1 MSQQELLKYAV
12 AVLEAAG
19 IPYMITGSTVSSLQ
33 GQPRT
38 THDIDIVVGIRPSTI
53 PAILAAFPQPKFYV
67 DEDAIRDAIAHSF
80 MFNVID
86 VEGGDKIDFWL
97 LKSEPFDRTSFHRRY
112 KESAAGT
119 EMFISQP
126 EDTILRKLLWSKL
139 GGGSEK
145 QKVDCIA
152 VYEVN
157 YTNLDAQYMQEW
169 ATELGILDLLQ
180 EIQHEAN
187 P

>member
-1 MSQQELLKYAV
+1 MSQQELLKYVV

-38 THDIDIVVGIRPSTI
+38 THDIDIVVGIRPSVI
-53 PAILAAFPQPKFYV
+53 PAILAAFPPPKFYV
-67 DEDAIRDAIAHSF
+67 DEDAIRDAVATSS

-86 VEGGDKIDFWL
+86 IEGGDKIDFWM
-97 LKSEPFDRTSFHRRY
+97 LKSEPFNRVSFQRRY

-126 EDTILRKLLWSKL
+126 EDTILRKLLWSKMS
-139 GGGSEK
+139 GGSEK
-145 QKVDCIA
+145 QKADCIA

-169 ATELGILDLLQ
+169 ATQLGIIELLDQ
-180 EIQHEAN
+180 IRREAN